1 MGGKSRRCPAC
12 GSTKTVEIVYG
23 MPSYNLYLE
32 EKAGKI
38 KLGGCCIDE
47 TSPAYYCKDC
57 GCEFGTLLG
66 NPIRELEK

>member
-1 MGGKSRRCPAC
+1 VC

-38 KLGGCCIDE
+38 KLGGCCMMK
-47 TSPAYYCKDC
+47 PALLIIAKIVGVNLEPCWVIR
-57 GCEFGTLLG
+57 LG
-66 NPIRELEK
+66 NWRNNHAAV